1 MTQESQRET
10 TPDRPATAFTQHVR
24 AFHRSLPIEE
34 QRMLE
39 EVFALAE
46 MVASQ
51 SSDVSEYASS
61 LDVPIGN
68 PIYVQPPNV
77 SPGLGSSIQRLA
89 FQWGI
94 GSHASA
100 MSTPGAPNSTWGE
113 GL

>member
-10 TPDRPATAFTQHVR
+10 TPDRPATSFAQHVR

-51 SSDVSEYASS
+51 GQDVSGYDYDGS
-61 LDVPIGN
+61 
-68 PIYVQPPNV
+68 QKFM
-77 SPGLGSSIQRLA
+77 SPGTQPGTITISPSLTSSFQFLKMDVTGGSAPSGGTYKIQ
-89 FQWGI
+89 G
-94 GSHASA
+94 G
-100 MSTPGAPNSTWGE
+100 
-113 GL
+113 